1 MKFCPECEN
10 LLYPMMK
17 KKRKY
22 LVCKFCG
29 YEKKIDSN
37 ADVSEEEYRIAEDI
51 IHPKNEVEIMEEED
65 PFPKVSIQ
73 CSKCINSFAFRRE
86 KYSDGG
92 EIVLIFKCTKCK
104 HVWMET
110 G

>member
-10 LLYPMMK
+10 ILYPTSK
-17 KKRKY
+17 KKGKY

-29 YEKKIDSN
+29 YEKKINNKKDFL
-37 ADVSEEEYRIAEDI
+37 EEDYRIAEDLV
-51 IHPKNEVEIMEEED
+51 HQNEIEIMEEED
-65 PFPKVSIQ
+65 LLPKVPIQ
-73 CSKCINSFAFRRE
+73 CSKCNNSFAFRRE
-86 KYSDGG
+86 KYSDDG

-110 G
+110 D